1 MQRIAESFQIDAFEV
16 VDEVAVQTLV
26 VSRRGLAIEPEACI
40 GQYGV
45 EGATNDYVMQDSPE
59 QINSPR
65 DEK

>member
-1 MQRIAESFQIDAFEV
+1 MVYHD
-16 VDEVAVQTLV
+16 
-26 VSRRGLAIEPEACI
+26 PY
-40 GQYGV
+40 QYGI